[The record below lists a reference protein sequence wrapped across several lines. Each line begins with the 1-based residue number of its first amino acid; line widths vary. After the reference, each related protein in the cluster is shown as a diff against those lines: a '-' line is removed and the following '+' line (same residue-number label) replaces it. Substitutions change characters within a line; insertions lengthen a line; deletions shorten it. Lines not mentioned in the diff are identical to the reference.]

1 MGFKR
6 WVTQGTVRS
15 AITLIL
21 KMELIPIAMDILG
34 AI

>member
-6 WVTQGTVRS
+6 WVTQGTVGS

-21 KMELIPIAMDILG
+21 KMKFVPMAMDILG
-34 AI
+34 TI